1 MRSYKDMAL
10 TVNFSAERL
19 DDPQE
24 EVARATL
31 LREKATTNYE
41 ALALSTYGRILEI
54 VFFRTIKDPGNTKTT
69 AELLRLWNNDIQMSS
84 SGLQKSLWGQC

>member
-10 TVNFSAERL
+10 TANFNVERL

-41 ALALSTYGRILEI
+41 ALALSTYGRICGCGTMISRCLAA
-54 VFFRTIKDPGNTKTT
+54 VFRRVCGASAEATDKAVVAHFHKDQNRTD
-69 AELLRLWNNDIQMSS
+69 
-84 SGLQKSLWGQC
+84 